1 MKILLTGHS
10 SFIGSHI
17 LHTHDEHYEVIC
29 TGKKENLSLCNK
41 VTADAPLRGSPS
53 ELIQR
58 AIFRKLRTKNSKQAS
73 ECKMGKD
80 QLGELKYVR
89 KKNKRTRRTV
99 CNLTLDKLFLNKA
112 TMGNL

>member
-1 MKILLTGHS
+1 MKILLTAHS
-10 SFIGSHI
+10 SFIGSHL
-17 LHTHDEHYEVIC
+17 LHTHEEHYEVIY

-41 VTADAPLRGSPS
+41 VTADAPLRDSPS
-53 ELIQR
+53 ELVQR
-58 AIFRKLRTKNSKQAS
+58 AIFRKWRTKNSKQAS

-99 CNLTLDKLFLNKA
+99 SNLTLDKLFLNEA
-112 TMGNL
+112 TVGNL